1 MFVIEQSRSEI
12 DFTNNGW
19 SDKYF
24 KNFCKSARID
34 DSNDV
39 DDDDDGDI
47 RNDDSINVNDND
59 DIDVD
64 GDVHIDNDVH
74 ALDRIFKNF
83 INFFGKMV
91 IFHPTSAFH
100 FLPGSVA

>member
-34 DSNDV
+34 DSIND
-39 DDDDDGDI
+39 DDNDDDDGDDDGDI
-47 RNDDSINVNDND
+47 RINDGDND

-64 GDVHIDNDVH
+64 DDVHIDNDVH

-83 INFFGKMV
+83 INFLA
-91 IFHPTSAFH
+91 SW
-100 FLPGSVA
+100 